1 MSTEKS
7 MLSNCGA
14 GEDSW
19 ESLRLQISSQSNGN
33 QPCTFI
39 GRTGA
44 KAEAL
49 IFWPLVWRDNSLEKT
64 LILGKIE
71 GGRRRGWQRM
81 RWLDDITNSVGMSLS
96 EFREIV
102 KDREDACCSPWGLS
116 QTQLSLNNNSQDCLL
131 QVIQILLQ
139 LYLVKSA
146 SSRRDT
152 GWRL

>member
-1 MSTEKS
+1 MTKVCIVNAMVFSVVMYGCGSWTIKKDEHRKIDAFKLWCWRRLLRVPSTTK
-7 MLSNCGA
+7 
-14 GEDSW
+14 
-19 ESLRLQISSQSNGN
+19 ISSQSNGN
-33 QPCTFI
+33 QPCTFT

-102 KDREDACCSPWGLS
+102 KDREDWHAVVHGVWVRH
-116 QTQLSLNNNSQDCLL
+116 N
-131 QVIQILLQ
+131 
-139 LYLVKSA
+139 LV
-146 SSRRDT
+146 
-152 GWRL
+152 